1 MWIQF
6 FYMLPM
12 LVCLFWAVTLLV
24 DYLSG
29 RSRAVLALHV
39 FMLMTT
45 VLYFGHYAFFTWQSG
60 ILALSDTLYGM
71 ANLAVYPLYLIY
83 IIRLTHE
90 RVRPWQYLILLP
102 ALLALVAYGTLYALM
117 TPQETERF
125 LSLYL
130 RHNQTSGLGGA
141 ALWQAGAHIV
151 SRYLFVAL
159 VVIVLLRGYAY
170 LSAFERQVAAL
181 YADIEGRTLRPIRII
196 LHLLL
201 FTSLASVVFSIV
213 GRYSFY
219 DSALLVALPSLMFSM
234 LLYCIGYAGHRPMFF
249 SDDLLAEQQATG
261 MVTAGAPSDRQEYV
275 SQTRMKAL
283 AEDIER
289 LMLDEQFFLR
299 HDVRVADVARQLGT
313 NGKYVSIA
321 INQVL
326 GISFTDYVNRMRIGH
341 ACELHRK
348 QPKLTVG
355 EVARRS
361 GYDSMQS
368 FYRNL
373 KRWGKDMWV

>member
-1 MWIQF
+1 
-6 FYMLPM
+6 
-12 LVCLFWAVTLLV
+12 
-24 DYLSG
+24 
-29 RSRAVLALHV
+29 
-39 FMLMTT
+39 MLMTT
-45 VLYFGHYAFFTWQSG
+45 VLYFGHYVFFTWQSG

-159 VVIVLLRGYAY
+159 VVIVLLRGYTY

-219 DSALLVALPSLMFSM
+219 DNALLVALPSLMFSM
-234 LLYCIGYAGHRPMFF
+234 LLYCIGYAGHRPMFS

-326 GISFTDYVNRMRIGH
+326 DMSFTDYVNRMRIGH

-348 QPKLTVG
+348 QPKLTVS

>member
-45 VLYFGHYAFFTWQSG
+45 VLYFGHYVFFTWQPG

-201 FTSLASVVFSIV
+201 LTSLASVVFSIV

-326 GISFTDYVNRMRIGH
+326 GMSFTDYVNRMRIGH

>member
-1 MWIQF
+1 
-6 FYMLPM
+6 
-12 LVCLFWAVTLLV
+12 
-24 DYLSG
+24 
-29 RSRAVLALHV
+29 
-39 FMLMTT
+39 
-45 VLYFGHYAFFTWQSG
+45 
-60 ILALSDTLYGM
+60 
-71 ANLAVYPLYLIY
+71 
-83 IIRLTHE
+83 
-90 RVRPWQYLILLP
+90 
-102 ALLALVAYGTLYALM
+102 
-117 TPQETERF
+117 
-125 LSLYL
+125 
-130 RHNQTSGLGGA
+130 
-141 ALWQAGAHIV
+141 
-151 SRYLFVAL
+151 
-159 VVIVLLRGYAY
+159 
-170 LSAFERQVAAL
+170 
-181 YADIEGRTLRPIRII
+181 
-196 LHLLL
+196 
-201 FTSLASVVFSIV
+201 
-213 GRYSFY
+213 
-219 DSALLVALPSLMFSM
+219 MFSM
-234 LLYCIGYAGHRPMFF
+234 LLYCIGYAGHRPMFS

-326 GISFTDYVNRMRIGH
+326 DMSFTDYVNRMRIGH

-348 QPKLTVG
+348 QPKLTVS

>member
-45 VLYFGHYAFFTWQSG
+45 VLYFGHYVFFTWQPG

-234 LLYCIGYAGHRPMFF
+234 LLYCIGYAGHRPMFS

-326 GISFTDYVNRMRIGH
+326 DMSFTDYVNRMRIDH

-348 QPKLTVG
+348 QPKLTVS